1 LHHSS
6 PDSIA
11 PGFFQEGGENM
22 KHISWKI
29 LVLMIGVLLYPYSMH
44 EVYAQGV
51 TTGSINGTVRDPQ
64 GALIPG
70 ASVTAVHLPSG
81 TSYDVLS
88 LEDGHFLFPALRVGG
103 PYKVTASLPGFNNE
117 VANNLEVSLGG
128 ATKVDFKLTVA
139 SVTQEITVEAESNP
153 VLSSEVT
160 GAATAV
166 TRDNLATLPSIT
178 GTFASV
184 AKLTPQYSG
193 TMNFAGQDNRFNNV
207 TIDGS
212 YFNNS
217 FGLSGTLGGRTN
229 VAPISLAAIEQ
240 VQIAVAPYD
249 LRQGNFV
256 GANVNS
262 VTRSGDNDFRGS
274 VYRSWKNQNW
284 VGKTAQGLHVN
295 AGTFNFAN
303 TGFWAAGPVVPNKV
317 FVFGNYEDEAF
328 QKPGTTFTAN
338 TGGQPVTGN
347 VTRVLASDLD
357 TLSAFLQKNFNYTT
371 GPYQG
376 YPFLTPAKR
385 VLAKGDY
392 NLNSSNKVSFRYT
405 KLDSNTDVILSS
417 SGSLGFTGGGRNN
430 NSTALNFKNSN
441 YQILE
446 NINSYV
452 GHWSGFFGSKASN
465 ELIVAYDNHDE
476 SRPQHGALFPFVDIL
491 QANTV
496 YTSFGYEPFTPFNAL
511 LYSQFQVQDNFT
523 KLVNKHSLTFGAT
536 FEHYHSNNQF
546 YPGLQSAYVYN
557 SLADFYTDANS
568 FLANPNR
575 TTSGVALNHFQVRYS
590 NLTGQKVP
598 LQPLTVNYDG
608 AFAQD
613 QWKPAENLSI
623 TAGLRF
629 DIPVFANTGY
639 DNSAADQLTFM
650 DEKGKPVQY
659 NTGKLP
665 DTNLLWSPRVG
676 FNWNA
681 IGNRNLQIRGGTG
694 IFSGPP
700 AYVWI
705 SNQIGNTGVLTG
717 FNDQSNTT
725 AFPFNPNPDAY
736 KPAPTGGA
744 PPSYE
749 LAVTDKNFKF
759 PQLWRTS
766 IGADHRM
773 PLGFTGT
780 ADFIYNRD
788 VNGIYYI
795 NANQVAPTHNFAGVD
810 ARPYW
815 GTATSLGLAANQR
828 IFQQVTDNTVLKN
841 ENIGNSWNLAFS
853 AQRNISRFFV
863 KAAYSYGQA
872 KNTVD
877 AGSIA
882 FGSWSSNPVPFN
894 GNTPPV
900 AFSSNSPGHRFFV
913 AASYRKEYFK
923 FGATTVATIF
933 EGNQTNPGSS
943 NTSYVF
949 SGDANGDGN
958 GGNDL
963 IYIPKD
969 VSEMNFQPY
978 QSGAVTFSAADQ
990 ATAWDSYIKADHYLS
1005 QHRGQYAVRGA
1016 TFLPMTWRDD
1026 LNFSQDFLFN
1036 AGGKRHGFQ
1045 LRLDILNFTNAL
1057 NHNWGVSQRLIST
1070 SPLTNPG
1077 IDTTTG
1083 KLTYRLRN
1091 FNNQLLGT
1099 SAATMPYQYNANLS
1113 DAYQVQ
1119 VSIRFV
1125 FNSVGFLQ

>member
-1 LHHSS
+1 
-6 PDSIA
+6 
-11 PGFFQEGGENM
+11 
-22 KHISWKI
+22 
-29 LVLMIGVLLYPYSMH
+29 MH
-44 EVYAQGV
+44 ETYAQGV

-70 ASVTAVHLPSG
+70 VTITAVHVPSG
-81 TSYDVLS
+81 TTYEVIS
-88 LEDGHFLFPALRVGG
+88 LEDGRFLFPALRVGG
-103 PYKVTASLPGFNNE
+103 PYKVTAALPGFNSE
-117 VANNLEVSLGG
+117 VVNGLEVSLGV
-128 ATKVDFKLTVA
+128 APTIDFKMTVQ
-139 SVTQEITVEAESNP
+139 SVTAEITVEAESSP
-153 VLSSEVT
+153 ILTSEVT
-160 GAATAV
+160 GATTAV

-178 GTFASV
+178 GTMASV
-184 AKLTPQYSG
+184 ARLSPQYGGNMS
-193 TMNFAGQDNRFNNV
+193 FAGQDNRFNNV

-229 VAPISLAAIEQ
+229 VAPISLAAIDQ

-274 VYRSWKNQNW
+274 VYRTWKNQRW
-284 VGKTAQGLHVN
+284 VGKQAQGLTVN

-303 TGFWAAGPVVPNKV
+303 TGFWAGGPVLPNKL

-328 QKPGTTFTAN
+328 TKPGTTFVAN
-338 TGGQPVTGN
+338 AGGQPAVGN

-357 TLSAFLQKNFNYTT
+357 ALSSFLQSKFNYAT

-376 YPFLTPAKR
+376 YPFLTPATR
-385 VLAKGDY
+385 VLVKGDY
-392 NLNSSNKVSFRYT
+392 NLNSSNKIVFRYT
-405 KLDSNTDVILSS
+405 KLNSSTDVLESTSS
-417 SGSLGFTGGGRNN
+417 SLGFGGRNGN
-430 NSTALNFKNSN
+430 TNALNFKNSN
-441 YQILE
+441 YSILE

-452 GHWSGFFGSKASN
+452 GHWSGFFGSKTSN

-476 SRPQHGALFPFVDIL
+476 SRPQHGSVFPLVDIL
-491 QANTV
+491 QASTE

-523 KLVNKHSLTFGAT
+523 KLVNRHSLTFGAT

-546 YPGLQSAYVYN
+546 YPGIQSVYVYN
-557 SLADFYTDANS
+557 SLADFYTDANGY
-568 FLANPNR
+568 LANPNR
-575 TTSGVALNHFQVRYS
+575 TTSPVSLGHFQVRYS
-590 NLTGQKVP
+590 NQPGQKVP

-613 QWKPAENLSI
+613 QWKLLENLSM

-639 DNSAADQLTFM
+639 DNSAADQLTFI
-650 DEKGKPVQY
+650 DENGKPVQY

-665 DTNLLWSPRVG
+665 NTSLLWSPRVG

-717 FNDQSNTT
+717 FTDVTNTT
-725 AFPFNPNPDAY
+725 AYPWNPNPDAY
-736 KPAPTGGA
+736 KPAATGGV

-749 LAVTDKNFKF
+749 LAVTDRNFKF
-759 PQLWRTS
+759 PQIWRTS
-766 IGADHRM
+766 IGADHRL

-795 NANQVAPTHNFAGVD
+795 NANQVAPTHNFTGVD
-810 ARPYW
+810 TRPYW
-815 GTATSLGLAANQR
+815 GTATSLGGAPNQR
-828 IFQQVTDNTVLKN
+828 IYQQVTDNTVLKN
-841 ENIGNSWNLAFS
+841 ENIGHSLNLAFS
-853 AQRNISRFFV
+853 AQRNINRFFI

-882 FGSWSSNPVPFN
+882 FGSWQQNPVPFN
-894 GNTPPV
+894 GNTAPV
-900 AFSSNSPGHRFFV
+900 AFSSNSPGNRFFI

-923 FGATTVATIF
+923 FGATTVATVF
-933 EGNQTNPGSS
+933 EGNQS
-943 NTSYVF
+943 NTSYLF

-958 GGNDL
+958 TGNDL
-963 IYIPKD
+963 IYIPRD
-969 VSEMNFQPY
+969 TSEMNFQPFTS
-978 QSGAVTFSAADQ
+978 SGVTFSAADQ
-990 ATAWDSYIKADHYLS
+990 AAAWDSYIKADHYLS
-1005 QHRGQYAVRGA
+1005 RHRGQYAVRGA
-1016 TFLPMTWRDD
+1016 TFLPMAWRDD
-1026 LNFSQDFLFN
+1026 LNFSQDFMFN
-1036 AGGKRHGFQ
+1036 TAGKRHGFQ

-1057 NHNWGVSQRLIST
+1057 NHNWGVSQRLAST

-1077 IDTTTG
+1077 IDSQG
-1083 KLTYRLRN
+1083 RLTYRLRTLPP
-1091 FNNQLLGT
+1091 NNLLGT
-1099 SAATMPYQYNANLS
+1099 SPSTMPYQYNANLA

>member
-1 LHHSS
+1 MLG
-6 PDSIA
+6 A
-11 PGFFQEGGENM
+11 
-22 KHISWKI
+22 
-29 LVLMIGVLLYPYSMH
+29 
-44 EVYAQGV
+44 YAQGV
-51 TTGSINGTVRDPQ
+51 TTGSINGTVKDPQ

-70 ASVTAVHLPSG
+70 VTITAVHVPSG
-81 TSYDVLS
+81 TTYEVIS
-88 LEDGHFLFPALRVGG
+88 LEDGRFLFPALRVGG
-103 PYKVTASLPGFNNE
+103 PYKVTAALPGFSPE
-117 VANNLEVSLGG
+117 VVNNLEVGLGV
-128 ATKVDFKLTVA
+128 APTIDFKLSVQN
-139 SVTQEITVEAESNP
+139 VTQEVTVEAESSP
-153 VLSSEVT
+153 ILTSEVT
-160 GAATAV
+160 GASTAV
-166 TRDNLATLPSIT
+166 SRDNLATLPSIT

-184 AKLTPQYSG
+184 ARLSPQYGGNMS
-193 TMNFAGQDNRFNNV
+193 FAGQDNRFNNI

-274 VYRSWKNQNW
+274 VYRTWKNQRW
-284 VGKTAQGLHVN
+284 VGKQAQGLAVN

-303 TGFWAAGPVVPNKV
+303 TGFWAGGPILPNKL
-317 FVFGNYEDEAF
+317 FVFGNYEDESF
-328 QKPGTTFTAN
+328 TKPGTTFVAN
-338 TGGQPVTGN
+338 NGSQAAVGN

-357 TLSAFLQKNFNYTT
+357 GLSSFLQSKFNYAT

-376 YPFLTPAKR
+376 YPFLTPATR
-385 VLAKGDY
+385 SLIKGDY
-392 NLNSSNKVSFRYT
+392 NLNSSNKIVFRYT
-405 KLDSNTDVILSS
+405 KLNSSTDVLESTSS
-417 SGSLGFTGGGRNN
+417 SLGFGGRNGN
-430 NSTALNFKNSN
+430 VNALNFKNSN
-441 YQILE
+441 YSILE

-476 SRPQHGALFPFVDIL
+476 SRPQHGAVFPLVDIL
-491 QANTV
+491 NNSTE

-511 LYSQFQVQDNFT
+511 LYSQFQLQDNFT

-546 YPGLQSAYVYN
+546 YPGIQSVYVYN
-557 SLADFYTDANS
+557 SLNDFYTDANG
-568 FLANPNR
+568 FVANPNR
-575 TTSGVALNHFQVRYS
+575 TTSPVTLGHFQVRYS
-590 NLTGQKVP
+590 NLQGQKVP

-613 QWKPAENLSI
+613 QWKALENLSI

-629 DIPVFANTGY
+629 DVPVFANTGY
-639 DNSAADQLTFM
+639 DNSAADQLSFI
-650 DEKGKPVQY
+650 DEHGQPVKY

-665 DTNLLWSPRVG
+665 STSLLWSPRVG

-717 FNDQSNTT
+717 FTDVTNTT
-725 AFPFNPNPDAY
+725 AFPWNPNPDAY
-736 KPAPTGGA
+736 KPAATGGV

-749 LAVTDKNFKF
+749 LAVTDNNFKF
-759 PQLWRTS
+759 PQIWRTS
-766 IGADHRM
+766 VGADHRL

-795 NANQVAPTHNFAGVD
+795 NANQVAPTRSFAGVD
-810 ARPYW
+810 TRPYW
-815 GTATSLGLAANQR
+815 GTATSLGGAANQR
-828 IFQQVTDNTVLKN
+828 IYPQVTDNTVLKN
-841 ENIGNSWNLAFS
+841 ENIGHSWNLAFS
-853 AQRNISRFFV
+853 AQRNINRFFI

-882 FGSWSSNPVPFN
+882 FGSWQQNPVPFN

-900 AFSSNSPGHRFFV
+900 AFSGNSPGQRFFI

-923 FGATTVATIF
+923 FGATTVATVF
-933 EGNQTNPGSS
+933 EGNQS
-943 NTSYVF
+943 NTSYLF

-958 GGNDL
+958 TGNDL
-963 IYIPKD
+963 IYIPRSI
-969 VSEMNFQPY
+969 SEMNFQPY
-978 QSGAVTFSAADQ
+978 SSTFNGSTVTFSAADQ
-990 ATAWDSYIKADHYLS
+990 ATAFDSYIKADHYLS

-1016 TFLPMTWRDD
+1016 TFLPMAWRDD
-1026 LNFSQDFLFN
+1026 LNFSQDFMFN
-1036 AGGKRHGFQ
+1036 TGAMRHGFQ

-1057 NHNWGVSQRLIST
+1057 NHNWGVSQRLASS
-1070 SPLTNPG
+1070 SPLTNPA
-1077 IDTTTG
+1077 IDSQG
-1083 KLTYRLRN
+1083 QLTYRLRN
-1091 FNNQLLGT
+1091 LNNQLLG
-1099 SAATMPYQYNANLS
+1099 AAPSTMPYQYNANLS

-1125 FNSVGFLQ
+1125 FNSLGFLQ